1 MSKIAI
7 ERHKSGKHY
16 NEDWV
21 MMDKRYIVVEGPIG
35 VGKTSL
41 VQMLGEEFASRVV
54 LEKATENP
62 FLPKFYTNPASF
74 AFQTQMFFLL
84 SRYQQQR
91 ELAQQELFSQSVIC
105 DYLFAKDRIFA
116 SVNLDDD
123 ELVLYQQIYSLLDQR
138 IPRPDL
144 AIYLQS
150 PTEVLQQ
157 RIRMRGRSYERE
169 ISREYIEA
177 VNEAYNRFFFNYDE
191 TPLLIINTAEVDF
204 VRRPEDFQD
213 LVREIRR
220 MKKGVQFYVP
230 LGSV

>member
-1 MSKIAI
+1 
-7 ERHKSGKHY
+7 
-16 NEDWV
+16 

-54 LEKATENP
+54 LEKAGENP
-62 FLPKFYTNPASF
+62 FLPKFYTNPANL

-123 ELVLYQQIYSLLDQR
+123 EMVLYQQIYSLLDQR

-230 LGSV
+230 LGSA

>member
-1 MSKIAI
+1 MT
-7 ERHKSGKHY
+7 
-16 NEDWV
+16 
-21 MMDKRYIVVEGPIG
+21 DKRYIVVEGPIG

-41 VQMLGEEFASRVV
+41 VQMLGEEFASRVI
-54 LEKATENP
+54 LEKVADNP
-62 FLPKFYTNPASF
+62 FLPKFYTNPTGF

-91 ELAQQELFSQSVIC
+91 ELAQQELFSQSIIC

-116 SVNLDDD
+116 SVNLDED
-123 ELVLYQQIYSLLDQR
+123 ELILYQQIYTLLDQR
-138 IPRPDL
+138 IPKPDL
-144 AIYLQS
+144 VIYIQS

-169 ISREYIEA
+169 ISRDYIEA
-177 VNEAYNRFFFNYDE
+177 VNEGYNRFFFSYDD

-230 LGSV
+230 LGSA

>member
-1 MSKIAI
+1 MA
-7 ERHKSGKHY
+7 
-16 NEDWV
+16 
-21 MMDKRYIVVEGPIG
+21 DKRYIVVEGPIG

-41 VQMLGEEFASRVV
+41 VQKLGEEFASRVI
-54 LEKATENP
+54 LEKVADNP
-62 FLPKFYTNPASF
+62 FLPKFYTNPSGF

-91 ELAQQELFSQSVIC
+91 ELAQQELFSQSIIC

-116 SVNLDDD
+116 SVNLDED
-123 ELVLYQQIYSLLDQR
+123 ELMLYQQIYTLLDQR
-138 IPRPDL
+138 IPKADL
-144 AIYLQS
+144 VIYLQS
-150 PTEVLQQ
+150 PTGVLQQ

-169 ISREYIEA
+169 VSRDYIEA
-177 VNEAYNRFFFNYDE
+177 VNEAYNRFFFSYDE
-191 TPLLIINTAEVDF
+191 TPLLIINTSEVDF

-230 LGSV
+230 LGSA

>member
-1 MSKIAI
+1 
-7 ERHKSGKHY
+7 
-16 NEDWV
+16 
-21 MMDKRYIVVEGPIG
+21 MDKRYIVVEGPIG

-41 VQMLGEEFASRVV
+41 VQMLGEVFASRVI
-54 LEKATENP
+54 LEKAAENP
-62 FLPKFYTNPASF
+62 FLPKFYTNPAGF

-116 SVNLDDD
+116 SVNLDGD
-123 ELVLYQQIYSLLDQR
+123 ELALYQQIYSLLDQR
-138 IPRPDL
+138 IPKPDL
-144 AIYLQS
+144 VIYLQS
-150 PTEVLQQ
+150 PPEVLQQ
-157 RIRMRGRSYERE
+157 RIRMRGRSFERE

-177 VNEAYNRFFFNYDE
+177 VNEGYNRFFFNYSE

-230 LGSV
+230 LGSA

>member
-1 MSKIAI
+1 MS
-7 ERHKSGKHY
+7 
-16 NEDWV
+16 
-21 MMDKRYIVVEGPIG
+21 DKRYIVVEGPIG

-41 VQMLGEEFASRVV
+41 VQMLGEEFASRVI
-54 LEKATENP
+54 LEKVADNP
-62 FLPKFYTNPASF
+62 FLPKFYTNPSGF

-116 SVNLDDD
+116 SVNLDED
-123 ELVLYQQIYSLLDQR
+123 ELILYQQIYTLLNQR

-144 AIYLQS
+144 VIYLQS
-150 PTEVLQQ
+150 QTEVLQQ

-169 ISREYIEA
+169 MSRDYVEA
-177 VNEAYNRFFFNYDE
+177 INEAYNRFFFSYDE
-191 TPLLIINTAEVDF
+191 TPLLIINTSEVDF

-230 LGSV
+230 LGSA

>member
-1 MSKIAI
+1 MT
-7 ERHKSGKHY
+7 
-16 NEDWV
+16 
-21 MMDKRYIVVEGPIG
+21 DKKYIVVEGPIG

-41 VQMLGEEFASRVV
+41 VQMLGEEFVSRVV
-54 LEKATENP
+54 LEKAADNP
-62 FLPKFYTNPASF
+62 FLPKFYTNPTGF

-91 ELAQQELFSQSVIC
+91 ELAQQELFNQGIIC

-116 SVNLDDD
+116 SVNLDED
-123 ELVLYQQIYSLLDQR
+123 ELVLYQQIYTLLDQR
-138 IPRPDL
+138 IPKPDL
-144 AIYLQS
+144 VIYLQS

-169 ISREYIEA
+169 ISREYIET
-177 VNEAYNRFFFNYDE
+177 VNEGYNRFFFSYDD

-230 LGSV
+230 LGSA

>member
-1 MSKIAI
+1 MT
-7 ERHKSGKHY
+7 
-16 NEDWV
+16 
-21 MMDKRYIVVEGPIG
+21 DKRYIVVEGPIG

-41 VQMLGEEFASRVV
+41 VQMLGEELASRVI
-54 LEKATENP
+54 LEKVADNP
-62 FLPKFYTNPASF
+62 FLPKFYTNRSGF

-91 ELAQQELFSQSVIC
+91 ELAQQELFSQSIIC

-116 SVNLDDD
+116 SVNLDED
-123 ELVLYQQIYSLLDQR
+123 ELVLYQQIYILLDQR
-138 IPRPDL
+138 IPKPDL
-144 AIYLQS
+144 VIYLQS

-169 ISREYIEA
+169 ISRDYIEA
-177 VNEAYNRFFFNYDE
+177 VNEGYNRFFFSYDE

-213 LVREIRR
+213 LVREIQR

-230 LGSV
+230 LGSG

>member
-1 MSKIAI
+1 MT
-7 ERHKSGKHY
+7 
-16 NEDWV
+16 
-21 MMDKRYIVVEGPIG
+21 DKRYIVVEGPIG

-41 VQMLGEEFASRVV
+41 VEMLGGEFGSRVV
-54 LEKATENP
+54 LERVDENP
-62 FLPKFYTNPASF
+62 FLAKFYRNPSAN

-84 SRYQQQR
+84 SRYQQQK
-91 ELAQQELFSQSVIC
+91 ELAQQDLFSQSVIC

-116 SVNLDDD
+116 SVNLDED
-123 ELVLYQQIYSLLDQR
+123 EMSLYQQIFSMLDER

-144 AIYLQS
+144 VIYLQS

-157 RIRMRGRSYERE
+157 RIRMRGRSFERD
-169 ISREYIEA
+169 ISREYVEA
-177 VNEAYNRFFFNYDE
+177 VNQAYNRFFFNYDE

-204 VRRPEDFQD
+204 VRKPEDFQD

-230 LGSV
+230 LGSA

>member
-1 MSKIAI
+1 
-7 ERHKSGKHY
+7 
-16 NEDWV
+16 
-21 MMDKRYIVVEGPIG
+21 MDKRYIVVEGPIG

-41 VQMLGEEFASRVV
+41 VQMLGEEFASRVI
-54 LEKATENP
+54 LEKAAENP
-62 FLPKFYTNPASF
+62 FLPKFYTNQSNF

-123 ELVLYQQIYSLLDQR
+123 ELILYQQIYSLLDER
-138 IPRPDL
+138 IAKPDL
-144 AIYLQS
+144 VIYLQS
-150 PTEVLQQ
+150 PTDVLQQ

-169 ISREYIEA
+169 ISREYVEA
-177 VNEAYNRFFFNYDE
+177 VNEAYNRYFFSYDE
-191 TPLLIINTAEVDF
+191 SPLLIINTSEVDF

>member
-1 MSKIAI
+1 MT
-7 ERHKSGKHY
+7 
-16 NEDWV
+16 
-21 MMDKRYIVVEGPIG
+21 DKRYIVVEGPIG

-41 VQMLGEEFASRVV
+41 VQMLGEAFASRVI
-54 LEKATENP
+54 LEKVADNP
-62 FLPKFYTNPASF
+62 FLPKFYTNPSGF

-91 ELAQQELFSQSVIC
+91 ELAQQELFSQSLIC

-116 SVNLDDD
+116 SVNLDED
-123 ELVLYQQIYSLLDQR
+123 ELVLYQQIYTLLDQR
-138 IPRPDL
+138 IPKPDL
-144 AIYLQS
+144 VIYLQS

-169 ISREYIEA
+169 ISRDYIEA
-177 VNEAYNRFFFNYDE
+177 VNEAYNRFFFSYDE

-230 LGSV
+230 LGSA

>member
-1 MSKIAI
+1 MT
-7 ERHKSGKHY
+7 
-16 NEDWV
+16 
-21 MMDKRYIVVEGPIG
+21 DKRYIVVEGPIG

-41 VQMLGEEFASRVV
+41 VELIGENFGSRVV
-54 LEKATENP
+54 FERVTENP
-62 FLPKFYTNPASF
+62 FLPRFYQNPKRY
-74 AFQTQMFFLL
+74 AFQAQMFFLL

-91 ELAQQELFSQSVIC
+91 ELSQQDLFNQSTVC

-123 ELVLYQQIYSLLDQR
+123 ELALYQQIYELMDQR

-144 AIYLQS
+144 VIYLQA

-157 RIRMRGRSYERE
+157 RIKLRGRGYERE

-177 VNEAYNRFFFNYDE
+177 INEAYNRFFFSYNK

-204 VRRPEDFQD
+204 VRNPEDFQD
-213 LVREIRR
+213 LVREIQR
-220 MKKGVQFYVP
+220 MKKGVQFYIP
-230 LGSV
+230 LGSA

>member
-1 MSKIAI
+1 
-7 ERHKSGKHY
+7 
-16 NEDWV
+16 
-21 MMDKRYIVVEGPIG
+21 MDKRYIVVEGPIG

-41 VQMLGEEFASRVV
+41 VQMLGEEFASRVI
-54 LEKATENP
+54 LEKAAENP
-62 FLPKFYTNPASF
+62 FLPKFYTNQAGF

-123 ELVLYQQIYSLLDQR
+123 ELILYQQIYSLLDER
-138 IPRPDL
+138 IAKPDL
-144 AIYLQS
+144 VIYLQS
-150 PTEVLQQ
+150 PTDVLQQ
-157 RIRMRGRSYERE
+157 RIRMMGRSYERE
-169 ISREYIEA
+169 IGREYVEA
-177 VNEAYNRFFFNYDE
+177 VNEAYNRYFFSYDD

>member
-1 MSKIAI
+1 MT
-7 ERHKSGKHY
+7 
-16 NEDWV
+16 
-21 MMDKRYIVVEGPIG
+21 DKRYIVVEGPIG

-41 VQMLGEEFASRVV
+41 VQKLGEEFASRVI
-54 LEKATENP
+54 LEKVADNP
-62 FLPKFYTNPASF
+62 FLPKFYTNPSGF

-91 ELAQQELFSQSVIC
+91 ELAQQELFSQSIIC

-116 SVNLDDD
+116 SVNLDED
-123 ELVLYQQIYSLLDQR
+123 ELMLYQQIYTLLDQR
-138 IPRPDL
+138 IPKADL
-144 AIYLQS
+144 VIYLQS
-150 PTEVLQQ
+150 PTGVLQQ

-169 ISREYIEA
+169 VSREYIEA

-230 LGSV
+230 LGSA

>member
-1 MSKIAI
+1 
-7 ERHKSGKHY
+7 
-16 NEDWV
+16 

-230 LGSV
+230 LGSA

>member
-1 MSKIAI
+1 MT
-7 ERHKSGKHY
+7 
-16 NEDWV
+16 
-21 MMDKRYIVVEGPIG
+21 DKRYIVVEGPIG

-41 VQMLGEEFASRVV
+41 VQMLGEEFSSRVV
-54 LEKATENP
+54 LEKVADNP
-62 FLPKFYTNPASF
+62 FLPKFYTNPTGF

-91 ELAQQELFSQSVIC
+91 ELAQQELFSQSLIC

-116 SVNLDDD
+116 SVNLDED

-138 IPRPDL
+138 IPKPDL
-144 AIYLQS
+144 VIYLQA

-169 ISREYIEA
+169 ISRPYIEA
-177 VNEAYNRFFFNYDE
+177 VNEAYNRFFFSYDE

-220 MKKGVQFYVP
+220 MKRGVQFYVP
-230 LGSV
+230 LGSA

>member
-1 MSKIAI
+1 MA
-7 ERHKSGKHY
+7 
-16 NEDWV
+16 
-21 MMDKRYIVVEGPIG
+21 DKRYIVVEGPIG

-41 VQMLGEEFASRVV
+41 VQKLGEEFASRVI
-54 LEKATENP
+54 LEKVADNP
-62 FLPKFYTNPASF
+62 FLPKFYTNPSGF

-91 ELAQQELFSQSVIC
+91 ELAQQELFSQSIIC

-116 SVNLDDD
+116 SVNLDED
-123 ELVLYQQIYSLLDQR
+123 ELMLYQQIYTLLDQR
-138 IPRPDL
+138 IPKADL
-144 AIYLQS
+144 VIYLQS
-150 PTEVLQQ
+150 PAGVLQQ

-169 ISREYIEA
+169 VSREYIEA
-177 VNEAYNRFFFNYDE
+177 VNEAYNRFFFSYDE

-230 LGSV
+230 LGSA

>member
-1 MSKIAI
+1 MT
-7 ERHKSGKHY
+7 
-16 NEDWV
+16 
-21 MMDKRYIVVEGPIG
+21 DKRYIVVEGPIG

-41 VQMLGEEFASRVV
+41 VEMLGEEFGSRAV
-54 LEKATENP
+54 LERVAENP
-62 FLPKFYTNPASF
+62 FLAKFYRNPSAN

-84 SRYQQQR
+84 SRYQQQK
-91 ELAQQELFSQSVIC
+91 ELAQQDLFSQSVVC

-116 SVNLDDD
+116 SVNLDED
-123 ELVLYQQIYSLLDQR
+123 EMVLYQQIYSLLDQR

-144 AIYLQS
+144 VIYLQS

-157 RIRMRGRSYERE
+157 RIRMRGRSFERE

-191 TPLLIINTAEVDF
+191 TPLLIINTSEVDF

-230 LGSV
+230 LGSA

>member
-1 MSKIAI
+1 MA
-7 ERHKSGKHY
+7 
-16 NEDWV
+16 
-21 MMDKRYIVVEGPIG
+21 DKRYIVVEGPIG

-41 VQMLGEEFASRVV
+41 VQKLGEEFASRVI
-54 LEKATENP
+54 LEKVADNP
-62 FLPKFYTNPASF
+62 FLPKFYTNPSGF

-91 ELAQQELFSQSVIC
+91 ELAQQELFSQSIIC

-116 SVNLDDD
+116 SVNLDED
-123 ELVLYQQIYSLLDQR
+123 ELMLYQQIYKLLDQR
-138 IPRPDL
+138 IPKEDL
-144 AIYLQS
+144 VIYLQS
-150 PTEVLQQ
+150 PTGVLQQ

-169 ISREYIEA
+169 VSRDYIEA
-177 VNEAYNRFFFNYDE
+177 VNEAYNRFFFSYDE

-230 LGSV
+230 LGSA